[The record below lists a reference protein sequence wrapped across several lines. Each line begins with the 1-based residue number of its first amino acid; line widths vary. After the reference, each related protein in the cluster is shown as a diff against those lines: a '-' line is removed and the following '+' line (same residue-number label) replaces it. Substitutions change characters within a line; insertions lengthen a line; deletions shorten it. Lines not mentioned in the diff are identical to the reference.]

1 MLAKELTAMLTK
13 KLTFLFC
20 CLIGCGFVAA
30 TPPNDSLLL
39 RDYRFT
45 KQADPWLTSRNAAG
59 LVRFACENM
68 AEAELS
74 LTREKGSLTNFDG
87 SPDVWQADAAIESFY
102 RFSQRTVLYG
112 SMSYQSFT
120 GKDMGGSAFTP
131 HTAHRPFD
139 IVEDSL
145 TNHGEKHMDTYHLV
159 GGAACSVTDDIVVG
173 LRLDYTAANYAKYKD
188 LRHQNKLMDLRATTG
203 ITYQPWQWLMV
214 GADYQY
220 HRNVESITFGT
231 FGTSDKVYKS
241 LIDYACFMGHV
252 EQFGSEGYTDKSRE
266 MPLVND
272 YHGGSLQLGLHF
284 DEHTQ
289 LFNELSYAHQRGY
302 YGRKSPYTIT
312 YSEHQSDNYQYS
324 ARISCRENR
333 SMYLVDF
340 TMNLENLENKANT
353 YREAKNAS
361 QATYYEYFTPVKTAN
376 KLWADYSLTYTLHL
390 GMRGATV
397 AHGLI
402 VDGLPT
408 WTIQAGVHWMNR
420 KQTAYAYPY
429 YHQQDLHSNELFGS
443 LTYRLPCRHGLWSFA
458 ANASF
463 LQGEGDPV
471 EELTYQMPSDKQ
483 PVPATMQAY
492 LYREYQYLTAAQ
504 YAVGGQL
511 KYAIIFPGSAIK
523 TYARLSAT
531 HRKAN
536 QTYAYSQGCD
546 HWTVTLAIG
555 CSF

>member
-112 SMSYQSFT
+112 SMSHQSFT

-131 HTAHRPFD
+131 HMAHRPFD

-159 GGAACSVTDDIVVG
+159 GGFGCSLTDRIAVG
-173 LRLDYTAANYAKYKD
+173 ARLDYTAANYAKYKD
-188 LRHQNKLMDLRATTG
+188 LRHQNKLMDLKASAG
-203 ITYQPWQWLMV
+203 VYLPLLSWLSIGGNYTYRRQT
-214 GADYQY
+214 
-220 HRNVESITFGT
+220 ESVTFGT
-231 FGTSDKVYKS
+231 YGTTDKVYKS
-241 LIDYACFMGHV
+241 LVDYGNFMGHI
-252 EQFGSEGYTDKSRE
+252 EQFGTEGFTDKSRE
-266 MPLVND
+266 MPLVNE
-272 YHGGSLQLGLHF
+272 YHGGSMQLQLDL
-284 DEHTQ
+284 DAHTQ
-289 LFNELSYAHQRGY
+289 FYNEFSYARRKGY

-312 YSEHQSDNYQYS
+312 YTEHQSDGYQYA
-324 ARISCRENR
+324 ARLSHQEKSTIY
-333 SMYLVDF
+333 MIDF
-340 TMNLENLENKANT
+340 ALNLENLENDANT
-353 YREAKNAS
+353 YRELQNEAHAS
-361 QATYYEYFTPVKTAN
+361 YYEYYTPTKMGN
-376 KLWADYSLTYTLHL
+376 KLWADYSLTYTIHL
-390 GMRGATV
+390 GV
-397 AHGLI
+397 KNS
-402 VDGLPT
+402 LPT
-408 WTIQAGVHWMNR
+408 WTLQAGSRWMDR
-420 KQTAYAYPY
+420 RQTAYAYPY
-429 YHQQDLHSNELFGS
+429 YHQQDIHSNELFANVAYNLLS
-443 LTYRLPCRHGLWSFA
+443 RHGLWSFSA
-458 ANASF
+458 HGSF
-463 LQGEGDPV
+463 LHGNGVPF
-471 EELTYQMPSDKQ
+471 EELTYQTPSDKQ
-483 PVPATMQAY
+483 AAPATMQAY

-504 YAVGGQL
+504 YSVGGQV
-511 KYAIIFPGSAIK
+511 KYAFIIPNTRVKAH
-523 TYARLSAT
+523 ARLSLS

-536 QTYAYSQGCD
+536 EKTALYSGNDRTTACF
-546 HWTVTLAIG
+546 AIG

>member
-1 MLAKELTAMLTK
+1 MLSK
-13 KLTFLFC
+13 KLTYLLLFAAISC
-20 CLIGCGFVAA
+20 DSVAA
-30 TPPNDSLLL
+30 SPGDSLLL
-39 RDYRFT
+39 RDYSFV
-45 KQADPWLTSRNAAG
+45 KNSDPWLTSQNAAG
-59 LVRFACENM
+59 LARFASKSI

-74 LTREKGSLTNFDG
+74 LTREKGGLTNFDG
-87 SPDVWQADAAIESFY
+87 SPDSWQADAAMESFY
-102 RFSQRTVLYG
+102 RFSPRTVFYG
-112 SMSYQSFT
+112 SMSYQSFD
-120 GKDMGGSAFTP
+120 GKDMAGSAFIPSPIT
-131 HTAHRPFD
+131 HRPFD

-145 TNHGEKHMDTYHLV
+145 TNLGTKHLDTYNLV

-312 YSEHQSDNYQYS
+312 YSEHQSDCYQYS
-324 ARISCRENR
+324 ARLSHSTLTAAHQLSLSFC
-333 SMYLVDF
+333 
-340 TMNLENLENKANT
+340 LENLENDANT

-390 GMRGATV
+390 GMLGATV

-511 KYAIIFPGSAIK
+511 KYAFIFPGSAIK

-546 HWTVTLAIG
+546 HWAVTLAIG